1 MLKIDRFRLQGFKS
15 FSEPAEIHIGSGMT
29 GIVGPNG
36 CGKSNL
42 VEALKWAMG
51 ETSFKQMRAGDS
63 MEDLIFAGTD
73 TRPPRNSAEVV
84 VTVDNSG
91 RTAPAELNDADVLE
105 VSRRME
111 RGDGSSYKVNGR
123 PVRARDVQILY
134 KDAGIGAKSSA
145 LVSQG
150 KVADII
156 RAKPSDRISIVDE
169 AAGTAGLAERRREA
183 DMRLRGAE
191 QNLEKAEA
199 LEEALSSQL
208 SSLRTQARRAQ
219 RRKEIDGLV
228 RRAEATAFLVR
239 WRTAAARIA
248 EGMGAHAKNEEVVKD
263 LMIRLSTS
271 TAALASVEAESAP
284 LTKAR
289 SEAETAVALA
299 RVAVDTARRD
309 AVSARSALAAARKNA
324 DRTAADLRRERD
336 VLAESSGEYEDL
348 NDQLDI
354 AKDDSE
360 YDATLIEEAAAAT
373 EDARLALDEVS
384 TALAAGTADLVRAQS
399 ERKAAETRIADAR
412 RARDSVVM
420 RASQARTKAQEAI
433 SSLAALPAVS
443 EAQETAERDLQ
454 KAHEDLAA
462 AEAGRTKA
470 AADETDATAAAG
482 AASSVLHVLEAER
495 KALLGA
501 SRDASEIAS
510 SVVAG
515 EGLESAVAVVLG
527 EAVAASLKPGAPS
540 WWQRVDVRP
549 VHPASTVAL
558 LDHVSA
564 PNEIH
569 AALSGV
575 GLASDDDAALRA
587 AENLE
592 PGQSVVTKDG
602 KLWRWDGYRSSTAA
616 AAAEAIRRTGRLREL
631 ERLCAEAQ
639 ATFSKLEADRLAAKK
654 AAALALG
661 QENARRDG
669 LKAAKAEIERLR
681 RETEEND
688 RRRTALESQLQSAT
702 DLAASLSEEAEAVTE
717 RLIEAEA
724 AFDELPSADAA
735 QVTVAALQRAAAEA
749 TRRYEAERVKL
760 ETAKRDANTRFVVIQ
775 NAQQKVLEFDRRL
788 AACKAMI
795 AELLKRGAEIA
806 EETKDVEHTVATAPE
821 VEAVALETLEE
832 TTIAHEAAV
841 AASADAERRLS
852 EARFEH
858 RDVET
863 LLAARREERA
873 RLLAEAKAFNDA
885 AAELSRE
892 VAERLGCAPSD
903 LASAAGVDAE
913 AELPELDACE
923 ARVQRLARERETLG
937 TVNLLAEEQL
947 AEVEGKLGEANR
959 ARDELRE
966 AVRRLR
972 ESISKF
978 DRERR
983 ERMTEAF
990 AMLDGNFQDLFTR
1003 LFRGGNAYLKLS
1015 GSDDILQA
1023 GLEIYAAPPG
1033 KKLQSLSLLS
1043 GGEQALS
1050 ALALIFA
1057 AFLIRPAPVCVLD
1070 EVDAPLDD
1078 ANVDRLCSLVEELSK
1093 ETTRFLVITHHALT
1107 MARCDRLYGVTMAER
1122 GVSRLTTLDMEQA
1135 VAWVESFA
1143 DDTRKD

>member
-15 FSEPAEIHIGSGMT
+15 FSEPAEVLIGSGMT

-84 VTVDNSG
+84 VTVDNSD
-91 RTAPAELNDADVLE
+91 RSAPAELNGADVLE

-111 RGDGSSYKVNGR
+111 RGDGSSYKVNGKQ
-123 PVRARDVQILY
+123 VRARDVQILY

-150 KVADII
+150 KVSDII
-156 RAKPSDRISIVDE
+156 RAKPADRISIVDE
-169 AAGTAGLAERRREA
+169 AAGTAGLAERRRDA

-191 QNLEKAEA
+191 ENLEKAEA

-208 SSLRTQARRAQ
+208 TTLRSQARRAQ

-228 RRAEATAFLVR
+228 RKAEATAFLAR
-239 WRTAAARIA
+239 WRIAASRIA
-248 EGMGAHAKNEEVVKD
+248 DGMVAHENNEEIVKG
-263 LMIRLSTS
+263 LMLRLSAS
-271 TAALASVEAESAP
+271 TTALSALEAETAP

-289 SEAETAVALA
+289 SDAETAVALA
-299 RVAVDTARRD
+299 KVAVETARRD
-309 AVSARSALAAARKNA
+309 AAAARNALVAAKKNA
-324 DRTAADLRRERD
+324 DRTASDLQRERA
-336 VLAESSGEYEDL
+336 VLAESTNEYEDL
-348 NDQLDI
+348 KDQLAM

-360 YDATLIEEAAAAT
+360 YDATLIEEASADAEEARTVLEEGNEALSAAT
-373 EDARLALDEVS
+373 AE
-384 TALAAGTADLVRAQS
+384 LVRTQS
-399 ERKAAETRIADAR
+399 ERKAAETRIADGR
-412 RARDSVVM
+412 RSRDSVLM
-420 RASQARTKAQEAI
+420 RTSAARAKAVEATAA
-433 SSLAALPAVS
+433 LAALPAAS
-443 EAQETAERDLQ
+443 EAQEAAERELQ
-454 KAHEDLAA
+454 IAHENLAA
-462 AEAGRTKA
+462 AETRRAEA
-470 AADETDATAAAG
+470 ISVETGTATAAG
-482 AASSVLHVLEAER
+482 ASLSVLRVLEAER
-495 KALLGA
+495 KALSSA
-501 SRDASEIAS
+501 YRDATEIAS
-510 SVVAG
+510 SIVAG

-527 EAVAASLKPGAPS
+527 EAISASLESGASS
-540 WWQRVDVRP
+540 WWQTVDV
-549 VHPASTVAL
+549 HPTHPDGTISL
-558 LDHVSA
+558 LANLSA

-575 GLASDDDAALRA
+575 GIAKSEEDAILTA
-587 AENLE
+587 AQLVA
-592 PGQSVVTKDG
+592 GQSVVTKEG

-616 AAAEAIRRTGRLREL
+616 AAADAIRRTGRLREL
-631 ERLCAEAQ
+631 EHLCKEAL
-639 ATFSKLEADRLAAKK
+639 ATSTRDEEARQAAKTT
-654 AAALALG
+654 AAAASAAEQNCRL
-661 QENARRDG
+661 R
-669 LKAAKAEIERLR
+669 LKSAKAEIDRLR
-681 RETEEND
+681 LQTEESA
-688 RRRTALESQLQSAT
+688 RRRSALEAQLQSAT
-702 DLAASLSEEAEAVTE
+702 DLSASLAEEAEAVSE

-724 AFDELPSADAA
+724 ALDEIPSTAVAETAVSTMQKAVSEAA
-735 QVTVAALQRAAAEA
+735 RT
-749 TRRYEAERVKL
+749 YEDKRSKL
-760 ETAKRDANTRFVVIQ
+760 DKAKRDANTRFVVIQ
-775 NAQQKVLEFDRRL
+775 NAQQKITDFDKRL
-788 AACKAMI
+788 AACRSMI
-795 AELLKRGAEIA
+795 AELIRRSNEIA
-806 EETKDVEHTVATAPE
+806 DETKEIQQTVEMAPE
-821 VEAVALETLEE
+821 MEAAALEALEE
-832 TTIAHEAAV
+832 AAAAHEAAV
-841 AASADAERRLS
+841 MAAADADRRLA
-852 EARFEH
+852 EARFES
-858 RDVET
+858 REAESLLSTGRET
-863 LLAARREERA
+863 RA
-873 RLLAEAKAFNDA
+873 RLLAEIKAYNDA

-892 VAERLGCAPSD
+892 VTDRLSCAPSD
-903 LASAAGVDAE
+903 LPVAAGVDAD
-913 AELPELDACE
+913 AELPDLDACE
-923 ARVQRLARERETLG
+923 ARVQRLARERETIG
-937 TVNLLAEEQL
+937 TVNFAAEEQL
-947 AEVEGKLGEANR
+947 AEVEGKLGEAHK
-959 ARDELRE
+959 AREELRE

-983 ERMTEAF
+983 ERMMEAF
-990 AMLDGNFQDLFTR
+990 ALLDGNFQDLFTR

-1093 ETTRFLVITHHALT
+1093 DTTRFLVITHHALT

-1135 VAWVESFA
+1135 VAWVESFTEA
-1143 DDTRKD
+1143 DRKD